1 MPALQLSSHAAVR
14 RPSGSIVIAFP
25 HDGRAEPLGR
35 RVVAIRTAADARRAF
50 DAYAAELRA
59 TGASARAEGDLLPGE
74 RAPRGFGALDLRAY
88 VNLVASSEADAFTR
102 EGVAPSTADFEGP
115 F

>member
-14 RPSGSIVIAFP
+14 RPSGCIVIAFP
-25 HDGRAEPLGR
+25 HDGGAEPLGR

-74 RAPRGFGALDLRAY
+74 RAPRGFRDLDLRTY
-88 VNLVASSEADAFTR
+88 VNLAASAEADAFTR
-102 EGVAPSTADFEGP
+102 EGVDPSMAYLEGP